1 MKYSIIRSFE
11 RNFIK
16 ILTALLVCLQPWGCS
31 VSNDSKNSSKIDLKD
46 SLNTNIPDTIWL
58 ELNHAGVLRETLVY
72 VPESYEGTEAVPLL
86 LNFHGYGGFASNHLL
101 TSDFRQLAEEQTFL
115 LAYPQGSLLDGSPH
129 WNPSP
134 PSATN
139 KSTVDDFGFID
150 SLIDN
155 LSAPHRIDEE
165 RVYAV
170 GYSNGAM
177 LAFGLACYRGER
189 IAAVGSVSGTML
201 TDIGN
206 LCHPPQ
212 PTAVITLH
220 GIQDYI
226 LPYYT
231 SDNVSN
237 PKGDSSGYVSA
248 EGVVEYWVDF
258 NQTQSSPTKETTTSS
273 GQTVHSFVYAGGQE
287 GVEVQHYQVIGG
299 EHIWFDL
306 QVAGFGT
313 NELIWNFLSRFRL

>member
-1 MKYSIIRSFE
+1 M
-11 RNFIK
+11 RNFSK
-16 ILTALLVCLQPWGCS
+16 ILTVSFFCFQFWGCS
-31 VSNDSKNSSKIDLKD
+31 VSNDSKNASKIDLKD
-46 SLNTNIPDTIWL
+46 SSNINIPDTTRL
-58 ELNHAGVLRETLVY
+58 KLNHDGVLRETLVY

-86 LNFHGYGGFASNHLL
+86 LNFHGYGGFAANHLL
-101 TSDFRQLAEEQTFL
+101 TADFRQLAEVQTFL
-115 LAYPQGSLLDGSPH
+115 LAYPQGSLLDDSPH

-139 KSTVDDFGFID
+139 KSTVDDFGFIE

-155 LSAPHRIDEE
+155 LSATYRIDEE

-206 LCHPPQ
+206 PCQPPQ

-220 GIQDYI
+220 GTQDYI

-237 PKGDSSGYVSA
+237 PKGDSSGYVPA

-258 NQTQSSPTKETTTSS
+258 NQTQSSPTKETTISS
-273 GQTVHSFVYAGGQE
+273 GQTVNSFVYAGGQE

-299 EHIWFDL
+299 EHVWFDL

>member
-16 ILTALLVCLQPWGCS
+16 ILTALLVCLQLWGCS
-31 VSNDSKNSSKIDLKD
+31 VAKDSSEIDLKD
-46 SLNTNIPDTIWL
+46 SSNINIPDTTWL
-58 ELNHAGVLRETLVY
+58 ELNHDGVLREALVY
-72 VPESYEGTEAVPLL
+72 LPKSSEGTEAIPLL
-86 LNFHGYGGFASNHLL
+86 LNFHGYGGSAANHLL
-101 TSDFRQLAEEQTFL
+101 TSDFRQLAEEQIFL
-115 LAYPQGSLLDGSPH
+115 LAYPQGSLFDGSPH

-139 KSTVDDFGFID
+139 KSTVDDFGFIE
-150 SLIDN
+150 SLVDN
-155 LSAPHRIDEE
+155 LSANYRIDEK

-177 LAFGLACYRGER
+177 LAFGLAGYRGER

-206 LCHPPQ
+206 LCQPPQ
-212 PTAVITLH
+212 RTAVITLH
-220 GIQDYI
+220 GTQDYI

-237 PKGDSSGYVSA
+237 PKGDSSGSVSA
-248 EGVVEYWVDF
+248 EGVIEYWVDF
-258 NQTQSSPTKETTTSS
+258 NRTQSSPTEETMISS

-299 EHIWFDL
+299 EHVWFDL

>member
-1 MKYSIIRSFE
+1 MRDPTNRSVE
-11 RNFIK
+11 AHYVK
-16 ILTALLVCLQPWGCS
+16 IMTALLICIQLWACS
-31 VSNDSKNSSKIDLKD
+31 VSNDSKNSS
-46 SLNTNIPDTIWL
+46 NVNIPDTTRL
-58 ELNHAGVLRETLVY
+58 ELNHGGVLRETLVY
-72 VPESYEGTEAVPLL
+72 VPKSYEETGAVPLL
-86 LNFHGYGGFASNHLL
+86 LNFHGYGGSAANHLL

-139 KSTVDDFGFID
+139 KSTVDDFGFIE
-150 SLIDN
+150 SLVDN
-155 LSAPHRIDEE
+155 LSATYRVDEE

-189 IAAVGSVSGTML
+189 IAAIGSVSGTML

-206 LCHPPQ
+206 LCQPPQ

-220 GIQDYI
+220 GTQDDT
-226 LPYYT
+226 LSYYAA
-231 SDNVSN
+231 NNISN
-237 PKGDSSGYVSA
+237 PKGNSSGYVSA
-248 EGVVEYWVDF
+248 EDVIEYWVDF
-258 NQTQSSPTKETTTSS
+258 NRTQSSPTKETTISS
-273 GQTVHSFVYAGGQE
+273 RQTVHSFVYAGGQE

-299 EHIWFDL
+299 EHVWFDL

>member
-1 MKYSIIRSFE
+1 M
-11 RNFIK
+11 
-16 ILTALLVCLQPWGCS
+16 
-31 VSNDSKNSSKIDLKD
+31 
-46 SLNTNIPDTIWL
+46 
-58 ELNHAGVLRETLVY
+58 
-72 VPESYEGTEAVPLL
+72 
-86 LNFHGYGGFASNHLL
+86 
-101 TSDFRQLAEEQTFL
+101 
-115 LAYPQGSLLDGSPH
+115 
-129 WNPSP
+129 
-134 PSATN
+134 
-139 KSTVDDFGFID
+139 DDFGFIE
-150 SLIDN
+150 SLVDN
-155 LSAPHRIDEE
+155 LSANYRIDEK

-206 LCHPPQ
+206 LCQPPQ

-220 GIQDYI
+220 GTQDYI

-237 PKGDSSGYVSA
+237 PKGDSSGSVSA
-248 EGVVEYWVDF
+248 EGVIEYWVDF
-258 NQTQSSPTKETTTSS
+258 NRTQSSPTEETTISS

-299 EHIWFDL
+299 EHVWFDL

>member
-16 ILTALLVCLQPWGCS
+16 ILTALLVCLQLWGCS
-31 VSNDSKNSSKIDLKD
+31 VSRDSKNSSEIDLKD
-46 SLNTNIPDTIWL
+46 SSNVDILGTTRL
-58 ELNHAGVLRETLVY
+58 KLNHEGVLRETLVY
-72 VPESYEGTEAVPLL
+72 VPESYEGTQDVPLL
-86 LNFHGYGGFASNHLL
+86 LNFHGYGGYAANHLL
-101 TSDFRQLAEEQTFL
+101 TADFRQLAEEQTFL

-139 KSTVDDFGFID
+139 KSTVDDFGFIE
-150 SLIDN
+150 SLLDN
-155 LSAPHRIDEE
+155 LSVTYRIDEE

-177 LAFGLACYRGER
+177 LAFGLACYLGER

-201 TDIGN
+201 EDIGD
-206 LCHPPQ
+206 LCQPPH

-220 GIQDYI
+220 GTQDYI
-226 LPYYT
+226 LPYAT
-231 SDNVSN
+231 NDGTT

-248 EGVVEYWVDF
+248 EGVVEYWADF
-258 NQTQSSPTKETTTSS
+258 NQTQSSPTEATTISS
-273 GQTVHSFVYAGGQE
+273 GQTVHSFIYAEGQGGI
-287 GVEVQHYQVIGG
+287 EVQHYQVVGG
-299 EHIWFDL
+299 EHVWFDL
-306 QVAGFGT
+306 EIAGFGT
-313 NELIWNFLSRFRL
+313 NELIWSFLSRFRL

>member
-1 MKYSIIRSFE
+1 M
-11 RNFIK
+11 
-16 ILTALLVCLQPWGCS
+16 
-31 VSNDSKNSSKIDLKD
+31 
-46 SLNTNIPDTIWL
+46 
-58 ELNHAGVLRETLVY
+58 
-72 VPESYEGTEAVPLL
+72 
-86 LNFHGYGGFASNHLL
+86 
-101 TSDFRQLAEEQTFL
+101 
-115 LAYPQGSLLDGSPH
+115 
-129 WNPSP
+129 
-134 PSATN
+134 
-139 KSTVDDFGFID
+139 DDFGFID

-155 LSAPHRIDEE
+155 LSATYRIDEE

-201 TDIGN
+201 NDIGN
-206 LCHPPQ
+206 LCQPPQ

-220 GIQDYI
+220 GTQDHI

-258 NQTQSSPTKETTTSS
+258 NQTQSSPTKETTISS
-273 GQTVHSFVYAGGQE
+273 GQTVNSFVYAGGQE

-313 NELIWNFLSRFRL
+313 NEWIWNFLSRFRL

>member
-1 MKYSIIRSFE
+1 M
-11 RNFIK
+11 
-16 ILTALLVCLQPWGCS
+16 
-31 VSNDSKNSSKIDLKD
+31 
-46 SLNTNIPDTIWL
+46 
-58 ELNHAGVLRETLVY
+58 NHAGVLRETLVY

-139 KSTVDDFGFID
+139 KSTVDDFGFIE

-155 LSAPHRIDEE
+155 LSATYRIDEE

-177 LAFGLACYRGER
+177 LAFGLACYRGKR

-206 LCHPPQ
+206 LCQPSQ
-212 PTAVITLH
+212 PTAAITLH
-220 GIQDYI
+220 GTQDYI
-226 LPYYT
+226 LPYYKA
-231 SDNVSN
+231 DNV
-237 PKGDSSGYVSA
+237 
-248 EGVVEYWVDF
+248 
-258 NQTQSSPTKETTTSS
+258 
-273 GQTVHSFVYAGGQE
+273 
-287 GVEVQHYQVIGG
+287 
-299 EHIWFDL
+299 
-306 QVAGFGT
+306 
-313 NELIWNFLSRFRL
+313 